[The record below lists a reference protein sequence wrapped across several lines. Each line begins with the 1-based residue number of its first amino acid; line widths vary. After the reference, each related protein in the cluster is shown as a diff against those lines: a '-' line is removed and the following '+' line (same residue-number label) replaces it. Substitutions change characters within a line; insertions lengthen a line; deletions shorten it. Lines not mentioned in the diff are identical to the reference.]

1 MKIWLDAQLSPKL
14 ANWMR
19 ATFDVQVFPMRDLG
33 MLTTADERIFLRA
46 KDEVEIVITK
56 DKDFVALLER
66 LGPPP
71 QVIWITLGNTSN
83 ARMKHVLQ
91 VRFPEALEMFAKG
104 ESLVEITG

>member
-19 ATFDVQVFPMRDLG
+19 AAFDMPMRDLG

-46 KDEVEIVITK
+46 KDEVDIVITK
-56 DKDFVALLER
+56 DKDFVTLLER

-71 QVIWITLGNTSN
+71 NVIWITMGNTSN
-83 ARMKHVLQ
+83 ARMKQALEDKL
-91 VRFPEALEMFAKG
+91 PEALAMLSKG

>member
-1 MKIWLDAQLSPKL
+1 VKVWLDAQLSPVL

-19 ATFDVQVFPMRDLG
+19 STFQLTAFPMRDLG
-33 MLTTADERIFLRA
+33 MLKGSDEHIFMRA
-46 KDEVEIVITK
+46 KKEADIVITK

-71 QVIWITLGNTSN
+71 QVIWITMGNTSN
-83 ARMKHVLQ
+83 ARMKSALQ
-91 VRFPEALEMFAKG
+91 MRFPEALDMFAKG

>member
-1 MKIWLDAQLSPKL
+1 MLKGSDEQIF
-14 ANWMR
+14 MR
-19 ATFDVQVFPMRDLG
+19 A
-33 MLTTADERIFLRA
+33 
-46 KDEVEIVITK
+46 KKEVDIVITK

-71 QVIWITLGNTSN
+71 QVIWITMGNTSN

-104 ESLVEITG
+104 ES

>member
-1 MKIWLDAQLSPKL
+1 MKVWLDAQLSPVL

-19 ATFDVQVFPMRDLG
+19 ATFDLTVFPMRDLG
-33 MLTTADERIFLRA
+33 MLTGSDEQIFMRARKEAD
-46 KDEVEIVITK
+46 IVITK

-71 QVIWITLGNTSN
+71 QLIWITMGNTSN
-83 ARMKHVLQ
+83 VRMKKVLQ

-104 ESLVEITG
+104 EALVEITG

>member
-1 MKIWLDAQLSPKL
+1 MKVWLDAQLSPVL

-19 ATFDVQVFPMRDLG
+19 ATFQLTAFPMRDLG
-33 MLTTADERIFLRA
+33 MLKGSDEQIFMRA
-46 KDEVEIVITK
+46 KKEVDIVITK

-71 QVIWITLGNTSN
+71 QGIWITMGNTSN

-104 ESLVEITG
+104 ES

>member
-1 MKIWLDAQLSPKL
+1 MKVWLDAQLSPVL

-19 ATFDVQVFPMRDLG
+19 ATFDLTVFPMRAMG
-33 MLTTADERIFLRA
+33 MFKVQRGKTVGRAIKEAD
-46 KDEVEIVITK
+46 IVITK

-71 QVIWITLGNTSN
+71 QVIWITMGNTSN
-83 ARMKHVLQ
+83 VRMKKVLQ

-104 ESLVEITG
+104 EALVEITG

>member
-1 MKIWLDAQLSPKL
+1 VKVWLDAQLSPVL

-19 ATFDVQVFPMRDLG
+19 ATFQVAAFPMRDLG
-33 MLTTADERIFLRA
+33 MLECSDEQIFTRA
-46 KDEVEIVITK
+46 KNEVDIVITK

-71 QVIWITLGNTSN
+71 QVIWITMGNTSN
-83 ARMKHVLQ
+83 TRMKQVLQ
-91 VRFPEALEMFAKG
+91 VRFPEAVEMFAKG